1 MKPLLTLLFGFG
13 LAFLFGQELAPNYDE
28 QKVGAYSLPNPL
40 LDARQKPITTPKAW
54 QKRRAYWLNQF
65 TTQVYGVTPRK
76 KVRLHFE
83 IIERKEALAG
93 LAIRKRVNIHFTDYP
108 QLEPLELLLY
118 LPKQSSKP
126 GPIALG
132 LNFCGNH
139 GVSTE
144 TDLPISQR
152 WARNAGDGSV
162 IDDHFT
168 EKSRGKQASRW
179 AISELLQAGIALATV
194 YYGDIEPDHPNGW
207 RSGIRSVLGDTS
219 RADNWGAIGAW
230 AWGLSRMMD
239 YLATEPGVDLRQ
251 SFLTGHSRLGKAAL
265 WAAAQDQRFAA
276 VNANC
281 AGEGGAAL
289 TRRNFGETTAIIN
302 QAFPHWFCQNYHH
315 YNNNREALPIDQHI
329 LLALIA
335 PRPLY
340 VASASEDL
348 WADPQGEL
356 LSLKAAEPVY
366 ALYGV
371 HGLSIQDLP
380 PVNTPNGQK
389 LRYHLRQGKHDI
401 TLFDWE
407 QYIHFIQ
414 DNLLKMQGIK
424 QEGH

>member
-1 MKPLLTLLFGFG
+1 MKTLLTLLFGFG
-13 LAFLFGQELAPNYDE
+13 LVSLFGQEFSPNYDE
-28 QKVGAYSLPNPL
+28 QKVGTYLLPNPL
-40 LDARQKPITTPKAW
+40 LDARQKPITSPKAW

-65 TTQVYGVTPRK
+65 ATQVYGVTPHK

-83 IIERKEALAG
+83 TVERKEVLAG
-93 LAIRKRVNIHFTDYP
+93 LAIRKQVNIHFTDYP
-108 QLEPLELLLY
+108 QLQPLELLLY
-118 LPKQSSKP
+118 LPKQSVKP
-126 GPIALG
+126 CPIALG

-144 TDLPISQR
+144 IDLPISQR
-152 WARNAGDGSV
+152 WASNTEDGS
-162 IDDHFT
+162 IINNRFT
-168 EKSRGKQASRW
+168 EKSRGRQAARW
-179 AISELLQAGIALATV
+179 AISELLQAGVALATV

-239 YLATEPGVDLRQ
+239 YLATETSVDLHQ

-265 WAAAQDQRFAA
+265 WAAAQDVRFAA

-281 AGEGGAAL
+281 SGEGGTAL
-289 TRRNFGETTAIIN
+289 TRRNFGETTTRLN
-302 QAFPHWFCQNYHH
+302 QSFPHWFCQNYRH
-315 YNNNREALPIDQHI
+315 YNDNAVALPIDQHI

-348 WADPQGEL
+348 WADPRGEFL
-356 LSLKAAEPVY
+356 GLRAAEPVY
-366 ALYGV
+366 ALYGIP
-371 HGLSIQDLP
+371 GLSIQDLP
-380 PVNTPNGQK
+380 PLNTPNGTM

-401 TLFDWE
+401 TPFDWK
-407 QYIHFIQ
+407 QYLRFIQ
-414 DNLLKMQGIK
+414 ENLLKNVRL
-424 QEGH
+424 